1 MNDTEALLRKLNK
14 IAKEDALGRS
24 YEPTRS
30 VYIIEVENLV
40 EDSNWDYYV
49 GMTGNSIEQRFQEHV
64 DGYKAWKKFDKGF
77 CRPLRLDY
85 SICSVFPKF
94 HTQAAAESAE
104 GEVARALRNLGYVVY
119 SDKID
124 KD

>member
-1 MNDTEALLRKLNK
+1 MDETETLLRKLNK
-14 IAKEDALGRS
+14 IAKEDSFGRS

-40 EDSNWDYYV
+40 EGSDWDYYV

-94 HTQAAAESAE
+94 HTEGAAKRAE
-104 GEVARALRNLGYVVY
+104 GEVARTLRDLGYEVY
-119 SDKID
+119 SDMINK
-124 KD
+124 